1 MPVECPHCK
10 RVFKGDTITSRHK
23 AVCDGWPKAPPP
35 PPCLCGHQATSQTQL
50 KRHRA
55 KCEVWKSRDRKAH
68 QAAQLKKTMLERHGV
83 ENPRQLEEA
92 EEKRKATVLERY
104 GAENVFS
111 KGSSVFEKVQ
121 ASLEGKR
128 PVLRGAENPFAK
140 PEVQEKIREHWIRE
154 HGVENPQQVPEIRAK
169 TRETNLERYGGEL
182 LGSEELTEKARAT
195 NLERYGDE
203 FPQRT
208 EEVKERQQETNLE
221 RYGVP
226 WTSMD
231 PEIRAKQLETH
242 HERYGSHW
250 FASEEGK
257 EAIRQACLDKYGV
270 DSWMKTEGAWGKLV
284 EVFRERYGTDH
295 PLQLAEFLEKRIETV
310 QERYG
315 VDHVLQ
321 DAEVM
326 ARLRATNLERYGF
339 PCALQNEGVKEKGRL
354 TNMENW
360 GVPHPMQN
368 KDYAR
373 QHFEKMGPTNGP
385 NGLER
390 AVHALAPE
398 GSLIFT
404 GDFTFWRYLP
414 LLGRNKN
421 PDFIVPGPDPENPRK
436 GVTRVVEAFGDFW
449 HSRMFT
455 GKVPFAHETELI
467 DAYAEVGI
475 ECLVVWESEVKRDP
489 EEVRGRL
496 FDFLS
501 IGP

>member
-10 RVFKGDTITSRHK
+10 RIFRGSSINSRHK
-23 AVCDGWPKAPPP
+23 AVCGGWPKAPPP
-35 PPCLCGHQATSQTQL
+35 PPCLCGHESTSPTQL
-50 KRHRA
+50 KRHR
-55 KCEVWKSRDRKAH
+55 KTCEVWKSRDKKTH

-83 ENPRQLEEA
+83 DNPRHLEEA

-111 KGSSVFEKVQ
+111 KESSVFDKVQ

-128 PVLRGAENPFAK
+128 PVLRGDDNPFAK
-140 PEVQEKIREHWIRE
+140 PEVQEKIREHWLTE
-154 HGVENPQQVPEIRAK
+154 HGVENPQQVPEIRAR

-182 LGSEELTEKARAT
+182 LGSEELAEKARAT

-208 EEVKERQQETNLE
+208 EPIKEKIQETSLE

-226 WTSMD
+226 WTCMD
-231 PEIRAKQLETH
+231 PEVRAKQLETH

-257 EAIRQACLDKYGV
+257 EAIRRACLDKYGV
-270 DSWMKTEGAWGKLV
+270 DSWMKTEGAWDKLV
-284 EVFRERYGTDH
+284 EVFQERYGVDH
-295 PLQLAEFLEKRIETV
+295 PLQLAEFLEKRTETV
-310 QERYG
+310 RDRYG

-321 DAEVM
+321 SAEVW
-326 ARLRATNLERYGF
+326 ERWR
-339 PCALQNEGVKEKGRL
+339 E
-354 TNMENW
+354 TSIENW

-390 AVHALAPE
+390 AVQALAPE
-398 GSLIFT
+398 GSLLFA
-404 GDFTFWRYLP
+404 GDFTFWRWLP
-414 LLGRNKN
+414 TLGKHKN
-421 PDFIVPGPDPENPRK
+421 PDFIVPGPDPDNPKK

-455 GKVPFAHETELI
+455 GKVPFAHERELI
-467 DAYAEVGI
+467 DAYAEIGI
-475 ECLVVWESEVKRDP
+475 ECLVLWESEVKRDE

-496 FDFLS
+496 SEFLVR
-501 IGP
+501 